1 VRQPPQAS
9 ASGAHAAPP
18 RAPLDALRLEQ
29 FIDLQR
35 GLLVSA
41 ADPETLAERLVQGA
55 TLLLRVKGA
64 AVGVVAE
71 GRYRLLAT
79 YGLDAEYRAQYDGR
93 SVQDASLGP
102 ALAAGR
108 PLVLASLNGSAAALR
123 TVLLPFELTDGS
135 GALHLVF
142 GDERSLTD
150 DDLEMAR
157 TIALLVGVA
166 LGSARQRRRLVDLA
180 RLKGDALTAM
190 AHDLRAPL
198 NALLGYTSLL
208 AEGAFGPLTDEQRDI
223 ATTLERQAVELVDL
237 LGATLD
243 VVRLETGRLP
253 VRVEEFSLAEV
264 VTSLLAGTFAHPTR
278 SGRLHCN
285 LPADL
290 PPLHTDRGKVKQIV
304 QNLIDN
310 ALKHG
315 GGGRVEL
322 EIAFAPGRN
331 LVHLAVRD
339 QGPGI
344 APDLLPHVFEPFR
357 RGSERGTGFG
367 LYLVR
372 SFAEALGGRVV
383 AQSQP
388 DRGTTVRVELPRVA
402 PGAAV

>member
-35 GLLVSA
+35 GLLSGA
-41 ADPETLAERLVQGA
+41 WDPEALAERLVQGA
-55 TLLLRVKGA
+55 TLLLGVEGA
-64 AVGVVAE
+64 AVGVVDK

-79 YGLDAEYRAQYDGR
+79 YGLAVDHRAQYEAR
-93 SVQDASLGP
+93 SVADPIAGAPLG
-102 ALAAGR
+102 AGR
-108 PLVLASLNGSAAALR
+108 PLLHTFLNGGAPPPRGL
-123 TVLLPFELTDGS
+123 LLPFELEGTS
-135 GALHLVF
+135 GALHLIF
-142 GDERSLTD
+142 DAGRSLTD
-150 DDLEMAR
+150 EDFELAR

-166 LGSARQRRRLVDLA
+166 LTSARHRGRLVDLA

-208 AEGAFGPLTDEQRDI
+208 AEGAFGSLSDEQREI
-223 ATTLERQAVELVDL
+223 ASTLERQAVELVDL

-243 VVRLETGRLP
+243 VARLETGRLP

-264 VTSLLAGTFAHPTR
+264 VTTLLAGTFAQPTR
-278 SGRLHCN
+278 SGILHCN

-290 PPLHTDRGKVKQIV
+290 PPLHTDRSKVKQIL

-310 ALKHG
+310 ALKY

-322 EIAFAPGRN
+322 EIAVAPGRD
-331 LVHLAVRD
+331 LMRLIVRD
-339 QGPGI
+339 AGPGI
-344 APDLLPHVFEPFR
+344 ASDLLPHLFEPFR

-383 AQSQP
+383 IQSQP
-388 DRGTTVRVELPRVA
+388 DRGTTISVELPVVA
-402 PGAAV
+402 PGAQL

>member
-1 VRQPPQAS
+1 MRQPPQAT
-9 ASGAHAAPP
+9 ASGAQAAPP

-35 GLLVSA
+35 GLIVSA
-41 ADPETLAERLVQGA
+41 CDPEILAERLVQGA
-55 TLLLRVKGA
+55 TLLLRVNGA
-64 AVGVVAE
+64 AVGMVAD

-79 YGLDAEYRAQYDGR
+79 YGLGTEYRAQYDGR
-93 SVQDASLGP
+93 SLQDSTVGT

-108 PLVLASLNGSAAALR
+108 PLVLAFLDGDATALR
-123 TVLLPFELTDGS
+123 TLFLPFEPSEGG

-142 GDERSLTD
+142 GTERSLTD
-150 DDLEMAR
+150 DDFELAR

-166 LGSARQRRRLVDLA
+166 LGGARQRRRLVDLA

-208 AEGAFGPLTDEQRDI
+208 NEGAFGPLTDEQRDI
-223 ATTLERQAVELVDL
+223 AATLERQAIELVDL

-243 VVRLETGRLP
+243 VARLETGRLP
-253 VRVEEFSLAEV
+253 VRVEEFSLADV
-264 VTSLLAGTFAHPTR
+264 VATLLAGTFAQPTR
-278 SGRLHCN
+278 SGILCCN

-290 PPLHTDRGKVKQIV
+290 PLLHTDRSKVKQIV

-322 EIAFAPGRN
+322 EIALAP
-331 LVHLAVRD
+331 VRD
-339 QGPGI
+339 LVRLVVRDTGPGI

-357 RGSERGTGFG
+357 RGGQRGTGFG

-372 SFAEALGGRVV
+372 SFAEALGGHVV
-383 AQSQP
+383 ARSEP
-388 DRGTTVRVELPRVA
+388 DRETTVSVELPLVA
-402 PGAAV
+402 PGARV

>member
-1 VRQPPQAS
+1 VRQPPQAT
-9 ASGAHAAPP
+9 ASGAQGAP

-29 FIDLQR
+29 FIDLQ
-35 GLLVSA
+35 GSLLVSA
-41 ADPETLAERLVQGA
+41 CDPEILAERLVQGA
-55 TLLLRVKGA
+55 TLLLRVNGA
-64 AVGVVAE
+64 AVGLVAD

-79 YGLDAEYRAQYDGR
+79 YGLGTEYRAQYDGR
-93 SVQDASLGP
+93 SLQDSTVGP

-108 PLVLASLNGSAAALR
+108 PLVLAFLDGATALR
-123 TVLLPFELTDGS
+123 TLLLPFELADGS

-142 GDERSLTD
+142 GTERSLTD
-150 DDLEMAR
+150 GDFELAR

-166 LGSARQRRRLVDLA
+166 LGGARQRRRLVDLA

-223 ATTLERQAVELVDL
+223 AATLERQAVELVDL

-243 VVRLETGRLP
+243 VARLETGRLP
-253 VRVEEFSLAEV
+253 VRVEEFSLADV
-264 VTSLLAGTFAHPTR
+264 VTTLLAGTFAQPTR
-278 SGRLHCN
+278 SGILHCN

-290 PPLHTDRGKVKQIV
+290 PLLQTDRSKVKQIV

-322 EIAFAPGRN
+322 EIALTPGRDVVR
-331 LVHLAVRD
+331 LVVRD
-339 QGPGI
+339 TGPGI

-357 RGSERGTGFG
+357 RGGQRGTGFG

-372 SFAEALGGRVV
+372 SFAEALGGHVV
-383 AQSQP
+383 ARSQP
-388 DRGTTVRVELPRVA
+388 DRGTTVSVELPPVA
-402 PGAAV
+402 PGARV